1 MISNPGRFLNTG
13 GVEKE
18 IDLNLH
24 LFLGG
29 GRELKCQTWG
39 WFAETWDQV
48 ALERWFFSKDF
59 KFLGE
64 QVYVKKY

>member
-29 GRELKCQTWG
+29 GRELKCQTW
-39 WFAETWDQV
+39 DQV